1 MIDVY
6 NRLLKEEGENEGLGR
21 VERSAD
27 FEENLITDADQRAID
42 DSDTIMTFL
51 NKSKWSG
58 FYLLW
63 TPL

>member
-51 NKSKWSG
+51 NKSK
-58 FYLLW
+58 
-63 TPL
+63 